1 MDDLHE
7 SACEGESIEEGHG
20 GGILGGGGFVSDGG
34 GGVERLFPDVV
45 ASVPDG
51 SIEASDAGGFERWDA
66 DEPAD
71 TEAAERLEREGRRR
85 PALNRAVRER
95 GDGSADDALAAK
107 LERIK
112 QELNAV
118 PTLPGVYLWK
128 DKSGQVIYVGKAKQL
143 RARMR
148 QYVNYQDERAKI
160 PLLVDQIDSF
170 DYIVVEN
177 EHESLVLE
185 KNLINQHAPFFN
197 ADFKDDKSYP
207 FIALTKGDVFPA
219 IKYTREKHRA
229 DTRYFGPYTDSRAAR
244 EMVDI
249 ARRVVPLCA
258 ASCADWRALNR
269 RLQKDPLALLGRE
282 ARPCFD
288 AHVGLGPG
296 ACCGRITREE
306 YAENVRRIERFL
318 SGQHREFVDELTG
331 EMQEAAAELDF
342 ERAARIKARIDTING
357 LADKQ
362 HAVSTRN
369 LDADVVGLF
378 REETVAGVHV
388 FMVREGRI
396 INSNEFVLNRG
407 KDVPDQDLLHM
418 FLLRYYDAT
427 TSIPHEVVLREVPE
441 DREGMEAWLTE
452 KLASPHGAKVRLV
465 APSRGEKAELVGMA
479 ETNAKHALMRYK
491 VRTNYD
497 DKRINDALLQLES
510 ALALDAP
517 PMRIECFDISTIHGS
532 YTVASMV
539 VFTNG
544 KPDKNQYRR
553 FKIKTPLDEAND
565 FLSMQE
571 VMRRRYRPERM
582 ADERF
587 GKKPDLIILDG
598 GLPQLNAVI
607 AMFDEMGVHDIALCG
622 LAKRDEELFVPW
634 QDTGPVVLPGGSASL
649 YLVKQ
654 IRDEAHRF
662 AITFHRERRGK
673 GMTASVLD
681 GVAGLGPV
689 RKKALLKAFKSFKNL
704 RNATLEDVKA
714 ARVVPDEVAE
724 ELVAVLRQY
733 NDATKREPKAGA
745 AVGSGARD
753 RAAGDAPAGSAA
765 PKRSVPETS
774 LTEEQS

>member
-1 MDDLHE
+1 MDDLHD
-7 SACEGESIEEGHG
+7 SAFEGASSNDNPHDLRNGDA
-20 GGILGGGGFVSDGG
+20 LGFDAFEADATLR
-34 GGVERLFPDVV
+34 VER
-45 ASVPDG
+45 G
-51 SIEASDAGGFERWDA
+51 RDAGPVDQH
-66 DEPAD
+66 
-71 TEAAERLEREGRRR
+71 
-85 PALNRAVRER
+85 
-95 GDGSADDALAAK
+95 AK

-112 QELNAV
+112 QELNSV
-118 PTLPGVYLWK
+118 PALPGVYLWK

-148 QYVNYQDERAKI
+148 QYVNFQDERAKI

-229 DTRYFGPYTDSRAAR
+229 DTKYFGPYTDSRAAR
-244 EMVDI
+244 DMVDI

-258 ASCADWRALNR
+258 TSCADWRRLKR
-269 RLQKDPLALLGRE
+269 RLEKDPLALMSHD

-296 ACCGRITREE
+296 ACCGAITPEE
-306 YAENVRRIERFL
+306 YQANVNKRIERFL
-318 SGQHREFVDELTG
+318 SGQHREFVDELQA

-342 ERAARIKARIDTING
+342 ERAARIKARIDTINS
-357 LADKQ
+357 LTDKQ
-362 HAVSTRN
+362 HAVSARN

-396 INSNEFVLNRG
+396 INSNEFVLDRG
-407 KDVPDQDLLHM
+407 KDVPDDDLLHM

-427 TSIPHEVVLREVPE
+427 TSIPHEVILRDEPE
-441 DREGMEAWLTE
+441 DREAMEAWLTE
-452 KLASPHGAKVRLV
+452 KLASPYGAKVRFC
-465 APSRGEKAELVGMA
+465 APRKGEKAELVGMA
-479 ETNAKHALMRYK
+479 ETNAKHTLMRYK

-497 DKRINDALLQLES
+497 DKRINNALLQLES

-553 FKIKTPLDEAND
+553 FQDQDAARRGERLPVHAGGDEPPLRARAHGRRA
-565 FLSMQE
+565 LRQQARPHHP
-571 VMRRRYRPERM
+571 RRRQAAAVGGARDVR
-582 ADERF
+582 ADGHRRHRDVRLGEARR
-587 GKKPDLIILDG
+587 G
-598 GLPQLNAVI
+598 AVR
-607 AMFDEMGVHDIALCG
+607 ALAGHGAGAAQRLGVA
-622 LAKRDEELFVPW
+622 
-634 QDTGPVVLPGGSASL
+634 LPG
-649 YLVKQ
+649 
-654 IRDEAHRF
+654 EAGP
-662 AITFHRERRGK
+662 RRGAPLRHHVPSRAARQ
-673 GMTASVLD
+673 GMTASILD
-681 GVAGLGPV
+681 DVTGMGPV
-689 RKKALLKAFKSFKNL
+689 RKKALLKHFKSFRNL
-704 RNATLEDVKA
+704 KERH
-714 ARVVPDEVAE
+714 ARRD
-724 ELVAVLRQY
+724 
-733 NDATKREPKAGA
+733 KRSAGGAHRGGRRAPSGA
-745 AVGSGARD
+745 AAV
-753 RAAGDAPAGSAA
+753 
-765 PKRSVPETS
+765 
-774 LTEEQS
+774 